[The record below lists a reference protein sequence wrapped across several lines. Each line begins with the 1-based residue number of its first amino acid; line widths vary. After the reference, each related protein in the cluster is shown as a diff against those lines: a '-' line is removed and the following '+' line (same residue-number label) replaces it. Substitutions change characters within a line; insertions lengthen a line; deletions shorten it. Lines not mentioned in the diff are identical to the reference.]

1 MSRAW
6 YGGEENKLFIFIYW
20 YLSVKYTSITFYY
33 DWFLGNYLFIGVSA
47 AQMKELM
54 QRAYQTIENTSYFC
68 LIICLSFP
76 FLFLEGYNL

>member
-1 MSRAW
+1 MI
-6 YGGEENKLFIFIYW
+6 G
-20 YLSVKYTSITFYY
+20 
-33 DWFLGNYLFIGVSA
+33 FLVIIWFIGVSA